1 MTNLELGRGCE
12 LKKEL
17 TEREKALEESQG
29 VLNSAQKDLNSSRRV
44 RDAAVMEYK
53 NLVLQNQSLTNEIYK
68 VKSQGG
74 HGSRQQQLDAITEQV
89 SIF

>member
-12 LKKEL
+12 LKKDL
-17 TEREKALEESQG
+17 TERDKALEESQKD
-29 VLNSAQKDLNSSRRV
+29 LNSAQKDLNSSRRV
-44 RDAAVMEYK
+44 RDAAVMEYRA
-53 NLVLQNQSLTNEIYK
+53 LVFQNQSLTNEIYK

-74 HGSRQQQLDAITEQV
+74 DGSRQQHLDAITEQV